1 MELIQAVFVDL
12 RPLVCLRTKDFYLCP
27 TYMIGLI
34 NGSIEIKVFTMKIQW
49 FTNEVRSGAEG
60 LVKVLD

>member
-1 MELIQAVFVDL
+1 
-12 RPLVCLRTKDFYLCP
+12 
-27 TYMIGLI
+27 MIGLI

-49 FTNEVRSGAEG
+49 FTNEVRFGAEG

>member
-1 MELIQAVFVDL
+1 
-12 RPLVCLRTKDFYLCP
+12 LCP

-34 NGSIEIKVFTMKIQW
+34 NGLIEIKVFTLKIQW
-49 FTNEVRSGAEG
+49 FKKEERSGAVG